1 MVCDFKSVWK
11 ISIKRFV
18 TWCGGRNALAV
29 SELVSFAAAVSG
41 FTGFTDSG
49 SRDKSFPL
57 HKKFLILN
65 GNTLI
70 IV

>member
-1 MVCDFKSVWK
+1 MVRGKKFLV
-11 ISIKRFV
+11 
-18 TWCGGRNALAV
+18 LAV

-41 FTGFTDSG
+41 FTGFTDSD

>member
-1 MVCDFKSVWK
+1 MLCDFKRAWK

-18 TWCGGRNALAV
+18 TRCRGRNALAV

-41 FTGFTDSG
+41 LWGL
-49 SRDKSFPL
+49 RIAAAEIKFPL

>member
-1 MVCDFKSVWK
+1 MVRGKKFLV
-11 ISIKRFV
+11 
-18 TWCGGRNALAV
+18 LAV

-41 FTGFTDSG
+41 LTGFTDSD

-57 HKKFLILN
+57 HKKFLTLN